1 MIAQLTD
8 ESRYARFLE
17 ACEGKPYFGCVM
29 PLHARLFAKNQPCR
43 FFAGPGLALELRG
56 RTAELTGTCDVEELA
71 SFLRLCGVGALLT
84 DGAAPAGWRL
94 QRVHHRFV
102 LEAGGALPLPPADE
116 ALWAGLSLDR
126 APKAGRIAEWLFPDR
141 PQRRDDFY
149 SELCT
154 KRNHGAAQVW
164 ALEQSGRIVCTVGAY
179 ALYGGEAYMAC
190 GQTDEALRGRGVG
203 GRLIVQL
210 ANELAAQGW
219 CVSFLCADER
229 VPFYTRLGF
238 APRETLP
245 RYAAPELAGRT

>member
-1 MIAQLTD
+1 MIAQFTD
-8 ESRYARFLE
+8 ERCYARFLE
-17 ACEGKPYFGCVM
+17 ACEGKPYFGCVL
-29 PLHARLFAKNQPCR
+29 PLHALLFGQSQLGR
-43 FFAGPGLALELRG
+43 FFAGPGMALELRG
-56 RTAELTGTCDVEELA
+56 RTAEMTGACDAEELA
-71 SFLRLCGVGALLT
+71 SFLRLCGVESLLT
-84 DGAAPAGWRL
+84 DGTVPAGWRL

-102 LEAGGALPLPPADE
+102 LEAGSALPLPPADE
-116 ALWAGLSLDR
+116 ALWGSLTLDR
-126 APKAGRIAEWLFPDR
+126 APKAGRIAAWLFPDR

-179 ALYGGEAYMAC
+179 ALYHGEAYMAC
-190 GQTDEALRGRGVG
+190 GQTEPELRGRGVG

-219 CVSFLCADER
+219 RVSFLCADER

-245 RYAAPELAGRT
+245 RYAAPEETE